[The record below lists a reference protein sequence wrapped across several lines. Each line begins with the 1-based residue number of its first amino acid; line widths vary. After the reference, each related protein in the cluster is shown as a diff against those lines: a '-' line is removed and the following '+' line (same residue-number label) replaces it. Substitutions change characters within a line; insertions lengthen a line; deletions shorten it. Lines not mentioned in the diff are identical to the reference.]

1 MYIREFM
8 STNVKVCVPEQS
20 CAIASEIMRRRQ
32 CGFVPVVDSPKTKR
46 VIGVVTARDIL
57 RQLVRVD
64 RPASRVAVKD
74 CMTDAPTTI
83 SSEADLEEAARVMK
97 GAALHRLPVI
107 DRGKLIGVLS
117 LQDIALATRK
127 QWAYIGPHLNEQHVT
142 EILEAIAV
150 ARENHHTRSSWR

>member
-1 MYIREFM
+1 MYIRECM
-8 STNVKVCVPEQS
+8 TTNAKACVPEQS

-83 SSEADLEEAARVMK
+83 SAEADLEDAVRVMK
-97 GAALHRLPVI
+97 GAAFRRLPVV
-107 DRGKLIGVLS
+107 DRGKLVGVLS
-117 LQDIALATRK
+117 LQDIALAARR
-127 QWAYIGPHLNEQHVT
+127 QWAYVGPRLNEQHVT

-150 ARENHHTRSSWR
+150 ARENHHQRNSWR